1 MNIKFLLEYLDEI
14 MRVTTN
20 LTFLMIISNINSRK
34 MIKIDSWN
42 FQDSSKLV
50 M

>member
-20 LTFLMIISNINSRK
+20 LTFLMISFKYKQQKN
-34 MIKIDSWN
+34 D
-42 FQDSSKLV
+42 QDW
-50 M
+50 

>member
-20 LTFLMIISNINSRK
+20 LTFLKISFKYKQQKN
-34 MIKIDSWN
+34 D
-42 FQDSSKLV
+42 QD
-50 M
+50 